1 MDDGQPP
8 QLSITFPDGCTDTLV
23 LNHYFSDKD
32 SKENG
37 YYLGHLAN
45 ETEACVAMTGRIGS
59 EDAEFTILSNHAS
72 ESNMYRWKKDGTV
85 ENIKH
90 EFKVGRCIYLKS
102 WPAKI
107 SESAKSLFNET

>member
-8 QLSITFPDGCTDTLV
+8 QLSITFPDGYTDTLV
-23 LNHYFSDKD
+23 LNHYFPDKD
-32 SKENG
+32 SKVNG

-45 ETEACVAMTGRIGS
+45 ETEACVAMIGRIGS

-90 EFKVGRCIYLKS
+90 EFKVCSRCIYLKS

-107 SESAKSLFNET
+107 SESAK